1 MLLRECLP
9 AGGPAG
15 SIISHILLHAIFIS
29 KKNLT
34 QRMPESIIKTVTV
47 SEKGQISIPRD
58 IRKQLA
64 VEKGSKLV
72 IILKGKKLLI
82 SKADDISQLI
92 EDNFADTA
100 RRSEHSLREMWGNEE
115 DTVWNRYL
123 KM

>member
-1 MLLRECLP
+1 
-9 AGGPAG
+9 
-15 SIISHILLHAIFIS
+15 
-29 KKNLT
+29 
-34 QRMPESIIKTVTV
+34 MPESIIKTVTV

>member
-1 MLLRECLP
+1 
-9 AGGPAG
+9 
-15 SIISHILLHAIFIS
+15 
-29 KKNLT
+29 
-34 QRMPESIIKTVTV
+34 MPESIIKTVTV
-47 SEKGQISIPRD
+47 SEKGQISIPHD

-82 SKADDISQLI
+82 SKADDVSQLI

-100 RRSEHSLREMWGNEE
+100 RHSEHSLREIWDNEE
-115 DTVWNRYL
+115 DNVWNRYL

>member
-1 MLLRECLP
+1 
-9 AGGPAG
+9 
-15 SIISHILLHAIFIS
+15 
-29 KKNLT
+29 
-34 QRMPESIIKTVTV
+34 MPESIIKTVTV
-47 SEKGQISIPRD
+47 SEKGQISIPMD

-100 RRSEHSLREMWGNEE
+100 RRSEHSLREIWDNEE
-115 DTVWNRYL
+115 DNVWNRYL